1 LSLTGYFLQMKVL
14 IDNGFARCQ
23 TLRPTNIAKTDDAA
37 STIRQYVAALL
48 PANSGYFRLLSGSYW
63 KAKLA
68 GATVVASN

>member
-1 LSLTGYFLQMKVL
+1 MKVL
-14 IDNGFARCQ
+14 INSGFARRL

-37 STIRQYVAALL
+37 STIRQYVAALS
-48 PANSGYFRLLSGSYW
+48 PANSGYFRLLSGSFR